1 MSVSRSLSPTAS
13 SGLNIVRTVA
23 STPED
28 EIARSVKE
36 RVSQHYVDLNDA
48 VFRYLAYGCRNASDA
63 EEITQETF
71 LRLFRALDRQETI
84 DNVRHWVFK
93 VARNLMLDRAKH
105 LRRIAP
111 KVCDMP
117 KDADAHVRDPRP
129 TPEEAMLEEARQ
141 TSLRLAIEGL
151 TPLQRE
157 CVHLRSQGLRL
168 REIGDILKMDVR
180 RVAEALQRAVVNLKR
195 AVDPGP
201 AC

>member
-1 MSVSRSLSPTAS
+1 MSGPQSLSSQVSPWDAAHETEPAAAVSASTAVRSVEDCVSRHFAE
-13 SGLNIVRTVA
+13 LN
-23 STPED
+23 E
-28 EIARSVKE
+28 
-36 RVSQHYVDLNDA
+36 A

-71 LRLFRALDRQETI
+71 LRLYRSLRRDERI
-84 DNVRHWVFK
+84 SNVRHWVFK

-117 KDADAHVRDPRP
+117 EDADDHVRCPRP
-129 TPEEAMLEEARQ
+129 TPEELMIEAARQ
-141 TSLRLAIEGL
+141 RRLRHAIDAL

-157 CVHLRSQGLRL
+157 CMQLRSQGLRL

-180 RVAEALQRAVVNLKR
+180 RVAEALQRAVANLR
-195 AVDPGP
+195 RTMDA
-201 AC
+201 

>member
-1 MSVSRSLSPTAS
+1 MSVSRSLSPTTA
-13 SGLNIVRTVA
+13 SGLDVA
-23 STPED
+23 GEVTAASGE
-28 EIARSVKE
+28 EVARSVEE
-36 RVSQHYVDLNDA
+36 RVSRHYLELNDA

-71 LRLFRALDRQETI
+71 LRLYRALDRPEAI

-111 KVCDMP
+111 KVCEMP
-117 KDADAHVRDPRP
+117 EDADDHVRDPMP
-129 TPEEAMLEEARQ
+129 TPEEAMLEHVRQ
-141 TSLRLAIEGL
+141 TRLRDAIKRL

-195 AVDPGP
+195 TMDV
-201 AC
+201 

>member
-1 MSVSRSLSPTAS
+1 MSVYESLSPQSAS
-13 SGLNIVRTVA
+13 RLDVAREVAA
-23 STPED
+23 STGE
-28 EIARSVKE
+28 EAIRSVEE
-36 RVSQHYVDLNDA
+36 RVSLHFLELNDA

-71 LRLFRALDRQETI
+71 LRLYRALERQETI
-84 DNVRHWVFK
+84 ENVRHWVFK

-117 KDADAHVRDPRP
+117 EDADDHVRDPLP
-129 TPEEAMLEEARQ
+129 TPEEAMIAEARQ
-141 TSLRLAIEGL
+141 VRLRDAIERL

-168 REIGDILKMDVR
+168 REIGEILKMDVR
-180 RVAEALQRAVVNLKR
+180 RVAEAIQRAVANLKR
-195 AVDPGP
+195 ALD
-201 AC
+201 A

>member
-1 MSVSRSLSPTAS
+1 MSVSRSLSPTTA
-13 SGLNIVRTVA
+13 SGLDVA
-23 STPED
+23 REATAAAGE
-28 EIARSVKE
+28 EAARSVEE
-36 RVSQHYVDLNDA
+36 RVSRHYLELNDA

-63 EEITQETF
+63 EEITQEAF
-71 LRLFRALDRQETI
+71 LRLYRALDRQETI

-117 KDADAHVRDPRP
+117 EDADDHVRDPMP
-129 TPEEAMLEEARQ
+129 TPEEAMLEQMRQ
-141 TSLRLAIEGL
+141 TKLREAIETL

-195 AVDPGP
+195 TMDV
-201 AC
+201 